1 MTMEQATTVIFAR
14 SIELCAAHSK
24 QIGASPLLIAGFPSQ
39 RGWDSNA
46 NSALEEV
53 MRAASARAIS
63 SHRNPATQHG
73 LERAIVWSRR
83 WSAEFPFFLA
93 NHLPMVLVALHR
105 MGASDER
112 LEAYCQ
118 IYHEQNGLVPVPEPT
133 GTITR
138 DNWREFLGQ
147 REREGD
153 YRAFFAAEV
162 ARLGAAPA
170 AVRYLREL
178 IPGMAASALHAFMR
192 MAYAT
197 MTDSDD
203 ETAVALGY
211 WAATYLRL
219 GASQGHPPTTDDPA
233 EVLAFMYGPAAFR
246 QVETERD
253 LLWHFMRAVALKPEF
268 APVVDLL
275 AIGPK
280 THDRIARCSIALYA
294 ATLDFCALHAVTG
307 THWLRLIAPRTP
319 DTATPLRYFWQAI
332 ASLVPKIGF
341 PDFPSA
347 DQLEAWRRSSLP
359 DWPEIFREAI
369 THDDEH
375 DLSLSFSAGEE
386 FKRYGD
392 RLYQYAAAK
401 RLNLI

>member
-1 MTMEQATTVIFAR
+1 MDSSGRSHGRDSGAPSSPSFSPITCRWFWSRCIAWAQATNGW
-14 SIELCAAHSK
+14 K
-24 QIGASPLLIAGFPSQ
+24 PIAKSTTSRTGSFLFPSRQ
-39 RGWDSNA
+39 
-46 NSALEEV
+46 
-53 MRAASARAIS
+53 
-63 SHRNPATQHG
+63 AT
-73 LERAIVWSRR
+73 V
-83 WSAEFPFFLA
+83 
-93 NHLPMVLVALHR
+93 
-105 MGASDER
+105 
-112 LEAYCQ
+112 
-118 IYHEQNGLVPVPEPT
+118 
-133 GTITR
+133 TR

-153 YRAFFAAEV
+153 YRAFFAGEV
-162 ARLGAAPA
+162 ARLGATPA
-170 AVRYLREL
+170 AVRYLPEL

-197 MTDSDD
+197 MTDSDE

-211 WAATYLRL
+211 WAATYLPL
-219 GASQGHPPTTDDPA
+219 GASQGRAPTTDDPA
-233 EVLAFMYGPAAFR
+233 EVLAFMYGPATFR

-253 LLWHFMRAVALKPEF
+253 LLWHFMRAIALKPEF

-275 AIGPK
+275 AIGPE
-280 THDRIARCSIALYA
+280 THDRIARCSLALYA

-319 DTATPLRYFWQAI
+319 DRGRCRCVISGRRSRRSCRRSAFPL
-332 ASLVPKIGF
+332 S
-341 PDFPSA
+341 PSA
-347 DQLEAWRRSSLP
+347 DQLEAWRRMPLP

-392 RLYQYAAAK
+392 PLYQYAAAK
-401 RLNLI
+401 RLNLV